1 MANSKIDVNPKLM
14 AETTGAKVLITD
26 RAADRYLDQAAKYG
40 RERYSRWC
48 GGKNGFDDYC
58 ERVH

>member
-40 RERYSRWC
+40 WERYSRWC